1 MERTLALPFISYL
14 LDESGNQ
21 VPSSDVRDD
30 AVLFGWNVGFGPPM
44 FIAVQSMGSVQQ
56 MDEAD
61 ALAIALRKVGAMP
74 WFGAA
79 EAPDYVIK

>member
-14 LDESGNQ
+14 LDEIGNQ
-21 VPSSDVRDD
+21 VPYSDVRDD
-30 AVLFGWNVGFGPPM
+30 AVLFGWNVGFGPPI
-44 FIAVQSMGSVQQ
+44 FIAVQSMGNAQK

-74 WFGAA
+74 WFGASRQ
-79 EAPDYVIK
+79 PDYVIK